1 MERQTHIPTHTYS
14 REHSIPYNKWEK
26 HTHFDR
32 MRIHLFDDKCV
43 LDAIEKSHEILDN
56 DTEHS

>member
-1 MERQTHIPTHTYS
+1 
-14 REHSIPYNKWEK
+14 
-26 HTHFDR
+26 